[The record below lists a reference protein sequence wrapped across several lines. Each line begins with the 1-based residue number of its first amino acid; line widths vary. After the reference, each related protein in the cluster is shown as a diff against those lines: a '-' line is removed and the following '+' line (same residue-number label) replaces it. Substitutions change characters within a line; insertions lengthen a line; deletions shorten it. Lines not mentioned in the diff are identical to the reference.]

1 MDHGNKKKMPGGGMM
16 LLKKMP
22 GGGMMKNK
30 MMPHGGKHDM
40 EDVPSIERTLKKLRA
55 KLRDPNTSAMSAK
68 SARKELDRLEALKT
82 KYMKEGRYS
91 STRGLL
97 SSLDEGKFGRYA
109 DASGKFDTSEPARE
123 RVRGFGKG
131 GKQNMPMYA
140 YGGKAFAEKGAMLKA
155 ILKDPKQAAI
165 ARRELGMK

>member
-22 GGGMMKNK
+22 GGGMMKDK

-40 EDVPSIERTLKKLRA
+40 KH
-55 KLRDPNTSAMSAK
+55 
-68 SARKELDRLEALKT
+68 
-82 KYMKEGRYS
+82 
-91 STRGLL
+91 
-97 SSLDEGKFGRYA
+97 
-109 DASGKFDTSEPARE
+109 
-123 RVRGFGKG
+123 G
-131 GKQNMPMYA
+131 GKHDMKHGGKHTMPMYA
-140 YGGKAFAEKGAMLKA
+140 YGGKVFAVKGAMLKA

>member
-40 EDVPSIERTLKKLRA
+40 KH
-55 KLRDPNTSAMSAK
+55 
-68 SARKELDRLEALKT
+68 
-82 KYMKEGRYS
+82 
-91 STRGLL
+91 
-97 SSLDEGKFGRYA
+97 
-109 DASGKFDTSEPARE
+109 
-123 RVRGFGKG
+123 G
-131 GKQNMPMYA
+131 GKHTMPMYA
-140 YGGKAFAEKGAMLKA
+140 YGGKVFAEKGAMLKA

>member
-40 EDVPSIERTLKKLRA
+40 KH
-55 KLRDPNTSAMSAK
+55 
-68 SARKELDRLEALKT
+68 
-82 KYMKEGRYS
+82 
-91 STRGLL
+91 
-97 SSLDEGKFGRYA
+97 
-109 DASGKFDTSEPARE
+109 
-123 RVRGFGKG
+123 G
-131 GKQNMPMYA
+131 GKHKMPMYA
-140 YGGKAFAEKGAMLKA
+140 YGGKVFAEKGAMLKA